1 MAGAIIRW
9 FAWPAPQKQ
18 YLGEDFSTMKS
29 KKIASLIL
37 AASMLVSLAACS
49 GTGKKTGDDD
59 KTKETTEETTTAVAP
74 TETTVESIETT
85 ETETLVPIV
94 TIPEDAS
101 AQDVLNAVYPFDI
114 PLPEGTRDY
123 RNAPS
128 KILEE
133 TNAKDL
139 GIIETAKAELSNP
152 TTYLTSVVLI
162 LKVDPTSD
170 LVKLKANDTFV
181 LHNYEVEKDLPEYAD
196 VTYTVTAVYKEF
208 ILVIVDK
215 NGQNDTIK
223 SAAPFAVEQDQKAY
237 ENFIALG

>member
-1 MAGAIIRW
+1 
-9 FAWPAPQKQ
+9 
-18 YLGEDFSTMKS
+18 MKT
-29 KKIASLIL
+29 KITALLLTATLLL
-37 AASMLVSLAACS
+37 ALTAC
-49 GTGKKTGDDD
+49 GKKP
-59 KTKETTEETTTAVAP
+59 EETTTTVAP
-74 TETTVESIETT
+74 TETTAESIETET
-85 ETETLVPIV
+85 LVPIETTETETIETETLVPIV

-128 KILEE
+128 TILEE

-170 LVKLKANDTFV
+170 LAKLKANDTFV

-223 SAAPFAVEQDQKAY
+223 SIAPFAVEQDQKAY